1 MYEGRPI
8 VEMKGIVKDFGGLR
22 AVDHVDL
29 ELYPGECLALV
40 GENGA
45 GKSTLIKVLTGIYR
59 PDGGRI
65 VVDGDEI
72 TIHSRREAKALGIE
86 AVYQELALVDT
97 LDASANVFLGN
108 ELTIPILGRFFH
120 ILDNRRMYREAQN
133 VLKERLGINL
143 EGRKD
148 PVFNLSG
155 GQRQSIAIARAIYQ
169 EAKVLIMDEPTSSL
183 GVQEAARTFDLVR
196 KATATGVAVIWI
208 SHNLEHIFAVADRI
222 LVLRG
227 GKLVGVRKCDETTKT
242 EIVGLIVGEVVEV
255 A

>member
-1 MYEGRPI
+1 MDRAGPLI
-8 VEMKGIVKDFGGLR
+8 EMKGIVKNFGGLR

-29 ELYPGECLALV
+29 ELWSGECLALM

-59 PDGGRI
+59 ADEGDI
-65 VVDGDEI
+65 LVDGKEV
-72 TIHSRREAKALGIE
+72 TIQSRQEAKVLGIE

-120 ILDNRRMYREAQN
+120 ILDNRKMYREAQII
-133 VLKERLGINL
+133 LKERLGINL
-143 EGRKD
+143 EGRRD

-183 GVQEAARTFDLVR
+183 GVEEAARTFSLVLKM
-196 KATATGVAVIWI
+196 KAAGVAVIWI
-208 SHNLEHIFAVADRI
+208 GHNLDHVFTVADRI

-227 GKLVGVRKCDETTKT
+227 GKRVGVRKRNETTKT
-242 EIVGLIVGEVVEV
+242 EIVGLIVGGVVEV

>member
-1 MYEGRPI
+1 MDGARPLI
-8 VEMKGIVKDFGGLR
+8 EMKGIVKNFGGLR

-29 ELYPGECLALV
+29 EVWSGECLALV

-45 GKSTLIKVLTGIYR
+45 GKSTLIKVLSGIYR
-59 PDGGRI
+59 ADEGHILMDGKE
-65 VVDGDEI
+65 V
-72 TIHSRREAKALGIE
+72 TIQSRQEAKALGID

-108 ELTIPILGRFFH
+108 ELTIPILGRFFQ
-120 ILDNRRMYREAQN
+120 ILDNRKMYRKAQN

-155 GQRQSIAIARAIYQ
+155 GERQSIAIARAIYQ

-183 GVQEAARTFDLVR
+183 GVEEVARTLSLVHKM
-196 KATATGVAVIWI
+196 KAAGVAVIWI
-208 SHNLEHIFAVADRI
+208 SHNLDHVFTVADRI

-227 GKLVGVRKCDETTKT
+227 GKRVGVRQRDQTTKT
-242 EIVGLIVGEVVEV
+242 EIVGLIVGESVE
-255 A
+255 AA

>member
-1 MYEGRPI
+1 MDETCPLI
-8 VEMKGIVKDFGGLR
+8 EMKGIVKNFGGLR
-22 AVDHVDL
+22 ALDHVDL
-29 ELYPGECLALV
+29 KLWPGECLALV
-40 GENGA
+40 GENAA
-45 GKSTLIKVLTGIYR
+45 GKSTLIKVLSGIYR
-59 PDGGRI
+59 ADEGRI
-65 VVDGDEI
+65 LMNGNEV

-97 LDASANVFLGN
+97 LDASANVFLGG
-108 ELTIPILGRFFH
+108 ELTIPVLGRFFH
-120 ILDNRRMYREAQN
+120 ILDNRKMYREAQN
-133 VLKERLGINL
+133 VLRERLGVDVR
-143 EGRKD
+143 GMKG

-155 GQRQSIAIARAIYQ
+155 GQRQSIAIARGIYQ

-183 GVQEAARTFDLVR
+183 GVEEVARTLSLVHKM
-196 KATATGVAVIWI
+196 KAAGVAVTWI

-227 GKLVGVRKCDETTKT
+227 GKLVGVRKRDETTKT

>member
-1 MYEGRPI
+1 MDKARPI
-8 VEMKGIVKDFGGLR
+8 IEMKGIVKDFGGLR

-65 VVDGDEI
+65 VVDGNEV
-72 TIHSRREAKALGIE
+72 TINSRREAKALGIE

-97 LDASANVFLGN
+97 LDAASNVFLGG
-108 ELTIPILGRFFH
+108 ELTIPVLGRFFH
-120 ILDNRRMYREAQN
+120 ILDNRKMYREAQI
-133 VLKERLGINL
+133 VLKERLAIDL

-155 GQRQSIAIARAIYQ
+155 GQRQSVAIARAIYWK
-169 EAKVLIMDEPTSSL
+169 AKVLVMDEPTASL
-183 GVQEAARTFDLVR
+183 GVGEIKRTFDLVHR
-196 KATATGVAVIWI
+196 ATAEGVAVIWI
-208 SHNLEHIFAVADRI
+208 SHNLEQVFTVADRI

-227 GKLVGVRKCDETTKT
+227 GKCVGVRRCDETTMT
-242 EIVGLIVGEVVEV
+242 EIVGLIVTGV
-255 A
+255 AAAA

>member
-1 MYEGRPI
+1 MDRAGPLI
-8 VEMKGIVKDFGGLR
+8 EMKGIVKNFGGLR

-29 ELYPGECLALV
+29 ELWSGECLALM

-45 GKSTLIKVLTGIYR
+45 GKSTLIKVLSGIYR
-59 PDGGRI
+59 ADEGDI
-65 VVDGDEI
+65 LVDGKEV
-72 TIHSRREAKALGIE
+72 TIQSRQEAKVLGIE

-120 ILDNRRMYREAQN
+120 ILDNRKMYREAQII
-133 VLKERLGINL
+133 LKERLGINL
-143 EGRKD
+143 EGRRD

-183 GVQEAARTFDLVR
+183 GVEEAARTFSLVLKM
-196 KATATGVAVIWI
+196 KAAGVAVIWI
-208 SHNLEHIFAVADRI
+208 GHNLDHVFTVADRI

-227 GKLVGVRKCDETTKT
+227 GKRVGVRKRNETTKT
-242 EIVGLIVGEVVEV
+242 EIVGLIVGGVVEV

>member
-1 MYEGRPI
+1 MDETRPLI
-8 VEMKGIVKDFGGLR
+8 EMKGIVKNFGGLR
-22 AVDHVDL
+22 ALDHVDL
-29 ELYPGECLALV
+29 KLWPGECLALV

-45 GKSTLIKVLTGIYR
+45 GKSTLIKVLSGIYR
-59 PDGGRI
+59 ADEGRI
-65 VVDGDEI
+65 LMDGNEV

-97 LDASANVFLGN
+97 LDASANVFLGG
-108 ELTIPILGRFFH
+108 ELTHPVLGRFFH
-120 ILDNRRMYREAQN
+120 ILDNRKMYQEAQN
-133 VLKERLGINL
+133 VLKERLAVDL
-143 EGRKD
+143 KGRKD

-155 GQRQSIAIARAIYQ
+155 GERQSVAIARAIYWK
-169 EAKVLIMDEPTSSL
+169 ARALIMDEPTSSL
-183 GVQEAARTFDLVR
+183 GVGEAARTFDLVR

-227 GKLVGVRKCDETTKT
+227 GKRVGVRKRDETTKT

>member
-1 MYEGRPI
+1 MDRAGPLI
-8 VEMKGIVKDFGGLR
+8 EMKGIVKNFGGLR

-29 ELYPGECLALV
+29 ELWSDECLALV

-45 GKSTLIKVLTGIYR
+45 GKSTLIKVLSGIYR
-59 PDGGRI
+59 ADEGHILMDGNE
-65 VVDGDEI
+65 V
-72 TIHSRREAKALGIE
+72 TIQSRQEAKALGIE

-120 ILDNRRMYREAQN
+120 ILDNRKMYREAQN

-155 GQRQSIAIARAIYQ
+155 GPEAVDSYRQSYLPGGQ
-169 EAKVLIMDEPTSSL
+169 
-183 GVQEAARTFDLVR
+183 G
-196 KATATGVAVIWI
+196 
-208 SHNLEHIFAVADRI
+208 ADN
-222 LVLRG
+222 G
-227 GKLVGVRKCDETTKT
+227 
-242 EIVGLIVGEVVEV
+242 
-255 A
+255 